1 MSDEIDIQELEE
13 QDWDVSDD
21 DPREEIEYEFLN
33 GNTKRFLVQDP
44 DTNNLLDIVAV
55 EPGEDGDIA
64 ENLYEIVSA
73 AVVAPEITLERW
85 QEVRP
90 ADRIGLADEV
100 AEVIGLNKLLGFTDA
115 GLEAQLD
122 DSQLESLESGAS

>member
-21 DPREEIEYEFLN
+21 DPREEIEYEFMN

-44 DTNNLLDIVAV
+44 DTNDLLDIVAV

>member
-1 MSDEIDIQELEE
+1 MSDDFDIQELEE
-13 QDWDVSDD
+13 QEWDVSDD

-44 DTNNLLDIVAV
+44 DTNDLLDIVAV

>member
-1 MSDEIDIQELEE
+1 MSNDIDIQELEE

-21 DPREEIEYEFLN
+21 DPREEVEYEFLN

-44 DTNNLLDIVAV
+44 DTNDLLDIVAV

-122 DSQLESLESGAS
+122 DSQIESLESGAS

>member
-1 MSDEIDIQELEE
+1 MSNDIDIQELEE

-21 DPREEIEYEFLN
+21 DPREEVEYEFLN
-33 GNTKRFLVQDP
+33 SNTKRFLVQDP
-44 DTNNLLDIVAV
+44 DTNDLLDIVAV

>member
-21 DPREEIEYEFLN
+21 DPRQVIEYEFLN
-33 GNTKRFLVQDP
+33 GSTKEFAVQDP
-44 DTNNLLDIVAV
+44 DTNDLLDIVAV
-55 EPGEDGDIA
+55 EPGGEADIA
-64 ENLYEIVSA
+64 ENLYDIVNA
-73 AVVAPEITLERW
+73 AVIAPEITLERW
-85 QEVRP
+85 QDVRP

-100 AEVIGLNKLLGFTDA
+100 SEVIGLNKLLGFTDA

-122 DSQLESLESGAS
+122 DSQLESLESGDS

>member
-1 MSDEIDIQELEE
+1 MSDDFDIQELEE
-13 QDWDVSDD
+13 QEWDVSDD
-21 DPREEIEYEFLN
+21 DPREEFEYEFLN

-44 DTNNLLDIVAV
+44 DTNDLLDIVAV

-100 AEVIGLNKLLGFTDA
+100 ADSIGLNKLLGFTDA

>member
-1 MSDEIDIQELEE
+1 MSNDIDIQELEE

-21 DPREEIEYEFLN
+21 DPREEVEYEFLN

-44 DTNNLLDIVAV
+44 DTNDLLDIVAV

>member
-44 DTNNLLDIVAV
+44 DTNDLLDIVAV

-85 QEVRP
+85 QDVRP

>member
-1 MSDEIDIQELEE
+1 MSNDIDIQELEE

-44 DTNNLLDIVAV
+44 DTNDLLDIVAV

-64 ENLYEIVSA
+64 ENLFEIVSA

-85 QEVRP
+85 QDVRP

-100 AEVIGLNKLLGFTDA
+100 ADVIGLNKLLGFTDA

>member
-1 MSDEIDIQELEE
+1 MSDDFDIQELEE
-13 QDWDVSDD
+13 QEWDVSDD

-44 DTNNLLDIVAV
+44 DTNDLLDIVAV

-100 AEVIGLNKLLGFTDA
+100 ADSIGLNKLLGFTDA